1 MAFLLLRIPLAAEVE
16 RAALAVGHLTANLLI
31 PDCTVGEILYSL
43 VKRKSKE
50 FSKNTGL
57 LADRVVKYSI
67 DALCRP
73 TYSSAVTES

>member
-1 MAFLLLRIPLAAEVE
+1 MAFVLLRIPLAAEVE

-31 PDCTVGEILYSL
+31 PDWTVGEILYSL

-50 FSKNTGL
+50 FSTNTGL
-57 LADRVVKYSI
+57 LAHSVVKCSI

-73 TYSSAVTES
+73 TYSSAVTDS

>member
-31 PDCTVGEILYSL
+31 PDWTVGEILYSL

-50 FSKNTGL
+50 FSTQ
-57 LADRVVKYSI
+57 DY
-67 DALCRP
+67 
-73 TYSSAVTES
+73 